1 MGVRRMKVEI
11 IVIGNELLD
20 GSRSDEH
27 TAYVSSHLTAL
38 GAEVVRATIVPD
50 DPRLIEE
57 AMRRA
62 LGSADAVITTGGLG
76 VTSDDRTKQVAAR
89 VAGRRLVLDERT
101 LARVRQRFEDRGIAM
116 PEINVS
122 QAMVPEGARAI
133 DNHRGTAPGLLIE
146 KDGVLMFV
154 LPGVPSEMH
163 GMLEDYVMPFLEG
176 KGLRKLTQER
186 LVRTTGIPE
195 SRIAEIVGPV
205 AKRFARTEIAY
216 LPSRAGVDLKIVAGA
231 GAVEDA
237 GRAADAA
244 AERISELLGSFVYAR
259 GPETIEEV
267 VGYLL
272 SMARKT
278 LGVAES
284 CTGGRVGWRVTRVA
298 GSSEYFRGG
307 VIAYSDD
314 LKASLLGVDRATL
327 AAHGAVSE
335 QTAREMAAG
344 ARTAAGSDVGLAV
357 TGIAGPGGGSPEKPA
372 GLVYVAVAGPAD
384 RVRRFRFAGGRD
396 AVREQATQ
404 AALELLRRTLLGI
417 ADE

>member
-1 MGVRRMKVEI
+1 MKVEV

-27 TAYVSSHLTAL
+27 TAYVSSRLTAL
-38 GAEVVRATIVPD
+38 GAEVVRAEIVPD

-62 LGSADAVITTGGLG
+62 LGSADVVITTGGLG

-89 VAGRRLVLDERT
+89 VAGRRLALDERT
-101 LARVRQRFEDRGIAM
+101 LARVRRRFEDRGIAM
-116 PEINVS
+116 PEINIS
-122 QAMVPEGARAI
+122 QAMIPEGARAI

-146 KDGVLMFV
+146 KDGALLFV
-154 LPGVPSEMH
+154 LPGVPAEMH
-163 GMLEDYVMPFLEG
+163 GMLDDYVLPFLEG
-176 KGLRKLTQER
+176 RGLRKLTQDR

-195 SRIAEIVGPV
+195 SRVAEIVAPV

-216 LPSRAGVDLKIVAGA
+216 LPSQAGVDLKIVAGA

-237 GRAADAA
+237 GRAADDV
-244 AERISELLGSFVYAR
+244 AERIAELLGPFVYAR

-272 SMARKT
+272 TMARKT
-278 LGVAES
+278 LAVAES
-284 CTGGRVGWRVTRVA
+284 CTAGLIGWRVTRVP

-314 LKASLLGVDRATL
+314 LKTAMLNVDPATL
-327 AAHGAVSE
+327 RAHGAVSE

-344 ARTAAGSDVGLAV
+344 ARAAAGADVGLAV
-357 TGIAGPGGGSPEKPA
+357 TGIAGPGGASPEKPA
-372 GLVYVAVAGPAD
+372 GLVYIAVTGPAD

-396 AVREQATQ
+396 AVREQAAQ
-404 AALELLRRTLLGI
+404 AALELLRRALLGI

>member
-1 MGVRRMKVEI
+1 VKVEVV
-11 IVIGNELLD
+11 VIGNELLD

-27 TAYVSSHLTAL
+27 TAYVSSRLAAL

-50 DPRLIEE
+50 DPRLIED
-57 AMRRA
+57 ALCRA
-62 LGSADAVITTGGLG
+62 LASADVVITTGGLG

-89 VAGRRLVLDERT
+89 VAGRKLVLDERT
-101 LARVRQRFEDRGIAM
+101 LTRVRQRFEDRGISM

-122 QAMVPEGARAI
+122 QAMIPEGARAI
-133 DNHRGTAPGLLIE
+133 DNHNGTAPGLMIE
-146 KDGVLMFV
+146 KDDALLFV
-154 LPGVPSEMH
+154 LPGVPVEMH
-163 GMLEDYVMPFLEG
+163 GMLEDYVLPFLEG
-176 KGLRKLTQER
+176 RGLRKLTQER

-195 SRIAEIVGPV
+195 SRIAELVAPL

-216 LPSRAGVDLKIVAGA
+216 LPSRAGVDLKIVCRA

-237 GRAADAA
+237 GRTAEDA
-244 AERISELLGSFVYAR
+244 AERISDLLGPYVYAR

-278 LGVAES
+278 LAVAES
-284 CTGGRVGWRVTRVA
+284 CTAGRLGWRITRVP

-307 VIAYSDD
+307 VIAYSDEV
-314 LKASLLGVDRATL
+314 KTGLLNVDPATL
-327 AAHGAVSE
+327 KAHGAVSE
-335 QTAREMAAG
+335 HTAREMAAG
-344 ARTAAGSDVGLAV
+344 ARAATGADVGLAV
-357 TGIAGPGGGSPEKPA
+357 TGVAGPGGGSPQKPV

-384 RVRRFRFAGGRD
+384 RVRRLRFAGGRD

-404 AALELLRRTLLGI
+404 AALELLRRALLNI